1 MLIAGPQHLRVVL
14 DEYAAHYNQ
23 HRPHRATNLR
33 PPDADDTAT
42 APVTGLAAARI
53 RRREVL
59 GGLIHEYEQA
69 A

>member
-1 MLIAGPQHLRVVL
+1 MVL
-14 DEYAAHYNQ
+14 G
-23 HRPHRATNLR
+23 RTITGISHRAGNLP
-33 PPDADDTAT
+33 PPDRDRIITV
-42 APVTGLAAARI
+42 PVTGLATAWI